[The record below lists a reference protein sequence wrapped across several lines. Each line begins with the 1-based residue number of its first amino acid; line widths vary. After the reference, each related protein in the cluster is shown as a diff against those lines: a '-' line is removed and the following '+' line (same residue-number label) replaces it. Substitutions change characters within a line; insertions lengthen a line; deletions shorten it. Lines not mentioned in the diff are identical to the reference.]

1 MEIMQASA
9 LVLLPIPLGASAH
22 PSIARF
28 MSVLPGS
35 IVFFGATG
43 VTCLAGVTGFLV
55 GSISVPGAIILCSPL
70 YQVLVISYT
79 YRRFVVK
86 FDREPVDV
94 AFNFKA
100 GLKSDRSLVMGY
112 GLFGLLV
119 PFSLYS
125 WSIWGSSSVAT

>member
-22 PSIARF
+22 PRIARF

-55 GSISVPGAIILCSPL
+55 GSISVPGAIILCGPL
-70 YQVLVISYT
+70 YQVLVISFT
-79 YRRFVVK
+79 YRRFVAK
-86 FDREPVDV
+86 FNREPVDV
-94 AFNFKA
+94 AFNFQS
-100 GLKSDRSLVMGY
+100 GFKSDRILVIGY
-112 GLFGLLV
+112 GIFGLLV
-119 PFSLYS
+119 PISFYF
-125 WSIWGSSSVAT
+125 WAI